1 MKLRG
6 MEKIWKRPEQNRK
19 NERDR
24 KENSMIYL
32 ELGGENQE
40 QPEARKD
47 QTGTIHTT
55 GIFERWLCPFSW
67 SQFKETNTNTLT
79 H

>member
-1 MKLRG
+1 
-6 MEKIWKRPEQNRK
+6 MEKTGAKQKKRTRQERK
-19 NERDR
+19 LYD
-24 KENSMIYL
+24 IL
-32 ELGGENQE
+32 ELGGEKQE